1 MLRILSCIVY
11 EHNPVFLLLAVVTL
25 ILGSVVTMRLFA
37 RVRRTEKDIRRLW
50 LILAGL
56 IGGGTIWSTH
66 FVAMLA
72 YESNLILGYDP
83 VLTIVS
89 LFIVIAT
96 TSVGFFVASLT
107 HRAYLVEVGGLIL
120 GLGISLMHYTGMMA
134 IHLSGV
140 YEWDATFVVLSVI
153 FGGAFGA
160 LATNRI
166 ARPLSRFYRQ
176 SGALA
181 FCLAVGLMHF
191 TGMSG
196 FSLTPLNL
204 ELTVTELIS
213 EEILGTGV
221 VIVMA
226 LLFLTTFITSTI
238 DLKNAEAT
246 TEHYRHLALH
256 DPLTGVANRLGC
268 EQYLT
273 NILSVKVDSETNV
286 GVLSIDLDR
295 FKNINDVHGHA
306 AGDHLL
312 RTISQRIT
320 DILQQGEV
328 FGRFGGDE
336 FIAVKSNVIL
346 EREAF
351 EFGNRILESVR
362 QPVFWQ
368 EVVFETSASI
378 GFSLFPRDGV
388 KPVELMEKAD
398 LAMYRAKTQG
408 RNCVAGYDM
417 KMDTANKER
426 TALAMDLARALE
438 KGQLEVYYQLQ
449 NDTSTRNVS
458 GVEALLRW
466 HHPVRGTVL
475 PDVFIPIAEETGS
488 ITALGNWVL
497 HQACKDAC
505 DWPLPVNVAVNV
517 APKQICDL
525 DFPSVV
531 HETLLKTGL
540 SPARLELEITESGII
555 SDTTQTLHVIRQLKN
570 LGVKIAMDDY
580 GTGYSSLSTL
590 QNYPFDKIKIDQEF
604 VKEIHV
610 NKHSSAIVRSTVILG
625 NSLDIP
631 VLAEGVETEDHL
643 KFLSDEGC
651 QQVQGFL
658 FGKPMSNADLLVKL
672 SKQLDH
678 KSVADRS
685 DEELESVR
693 RVS

>member
-1 MLRILSCIVY
+1 MLHVLSCIVY
-11 EHNPVFLLLAVVTL
+11 EHDPVFLILAVMTLGLGAVVT
-25 ILGSVVTMRLFA
+25 MKLFA
-37 RVRRTEKDIRRLW
+37 RMRRTEKDVRQLW

-83 VLTIVS
+83 VLSIIS
-89 LFIVIAT
+89 LLLVIAT
-96 TSVGFFVASLT
+96 TTLGFYVASLT
-107 HRAYLVEVGGLIL
+107 QRTYLIEIGGLVL
-120 GLGISLMHYTGMMA
+120 GLGIGLMHYTGMAA
-134 IHLSGV
+134 IHLSGI
-140 YEWDATFVVLSVI
+140 YQWNMTFVVFSIL
-153 FGGAFGA
+153 FGGAFGVVA
-160 LATNRI
+160 LNRI
-166 ARPLSRFYRQ
+166 SRPVTRFCRH
-176 SGALA
+176 GGIVA
-181 FCLAVGLMHF
+181 FCLAVALMHF

-196 FSLTPLNL
+196 FTLTPLNL
-204 ELTVTELIS
+204 DLEVTELIS
-213 EEILGTGV
+213 EEILGTGI

-246 TEHYRHLALH
+246 SEHYKHLALH

-273 NILSVKVDSETNV
+273 KVLSIKVDSTTNVAILSV
-286 GVLSIDLDR
+286 DLDR
-295 FKNINDVHGHA
+295 FKNVNDVHGHA

-312 RTISQRIT
+312 RTICQRVT
-320 DILQQGEV
+320 DMLGDGEV

-336 FIAVKSNVIL
+336 FIAVKSNVFT
-346 EREAF
+346 ERDAF
-351 EFGNRILESVR
+351 EFGDRILDSIR
-362 QPVFWQ
+362 KPVLWQ
-368 EVVFETSASI
+368 ESIFEMTASI
-378 GFSLFPRDGV
+378 GFSLFPRDGI

-408 RNCVAGYDM
+408 RNCAVGYDE
-417 KMDTANKER
+417 KMDTAVKER
-426 TALAMDLARALE
+426 TALAMDLSSAIE
-438 KGQLEVYYQLQ
+438 NEELEVYYQLQ
-449 NDTSTRNVS
+449 NDANTRNIS

-466 HHPVRGTVL
+466 HHPQRGMVP
-475 PDVFIPIAEETGS
+475 PDIFIPIAEETGL
-488 ITALGNWVL
+488 ITELGNWVL
-497 HQACKDAC
+497 HRACKEAC
-505 DWPLPVNVAVNV
+505 EWSCPVNVAVNV
-517 APKQICDL
+517 APKQICDPE
-525 DFPSVV
+525 FPATV

-555 SDTTQTLHVIRQLKN
+555 SDTAQTLHIIRQLKN

-590 QNYPFDKIKIDQEF
+590 QNFPFDKIKIDREF
-604 VKEIHV
+604 VKEIHT
-610 NKHSSAIVRSTVILG
+610 NKHSSAIIRSTVILG

-643 KFLSDEGC
+643 RFLNEQGC

-658 FGKPMSNADLLVKL
+658 FGKPMPHADLQAILDLQNGLENL
-672 SKQLDH
+672 SEFPEIGENL
-678 KSVADRS
+678 A
-685 DEELESVR
+685 L